1 VEEAEATMKDNLW
14 VSLIA
19 ALGLGVLAGLVMG
32 LTRGR

>member
-1 VEEAEATMKDNLW
+1 MKDNLW